1 MSEIDPRKNAWLEH
15 KATRECLDGLG
26 AVPPCELDF
35 QRGWNAHASHTAAIR
50 EKAEALVAK
59 HIEVC
64 EADVFEMNFGD
75 GTMMIG
81 MSPKDI
87 YQIGYAA
94 ALFGLGPE
102 LTALKAALEGKQ

>member
-59 HIEVC
+59 VDEFRNFKTREECCDC
-64 EADVFEMNFGD
+64 ER
-75 GTMMIG
+75 
-81 MSPKDI
+81 DI
-87 YQIGYAA
+87 FLENIGY
-94 ALFGLGPE
+94 E
-102 LTALKAALEGKQ
+102 LTALKAELEKGNG

>member
-59 HIEVC
+59 VDRLSGLLDKISG
-64 EADVFEMNFGD
+64 EMTD
-75 GTMMIG
+75 GEHGWM
-81 MSPKDI
+81 
-87 YQIGYAA
+87 A
-94 ALFGLGPE
+94 ALEKLEPE
-102 LTALKAALEGKQ
+102 LTALKAELDKK

>member
-59 HIEVC
+59 VRESCFQECSNPSAEDLQIAEDYGLEHNDEVC
-64 EADVFEMNFGD
+64 ACPCHKFD
-75 GTMMIG
+75 
-81 MSPKDI
+81 P
-87 YQIGYAA
+87 Q
-94 ALFGLGPE
+94 
-102 LTALKAALEGKQ
+102 LTALKDELEKGNG